1 MMDQLGLPL
10 SLLTRHPHQLS
21 GGQKQRVCIARA
33 LLARPEIII
42 ADEPTS
48 ALDVSVQAEIVKLLK
63 DSIAEREMTMI
74 FISHDLAVVQQ
85 LCSSVYIF
93 KDGRV
98 EDFGPCDFIF
108 SHSQNP
114 YTRTLIDARPRQFM
128 C

>member
-1 MMDQLGLPL
+1 MVYPG
-10 SLLTRHPHQLS
+10 SLLARYPHQLS

-33 LLARPEIII
+33 LLARPQIII

-48 ALDVSVQAEIVKLLK
+48 ALDVSVQAEIVKLLQ
-63 DSIAEREMTMI
+63 DSIAEQHITMV

-85 LCSSVYIF
+85 LCSSVYIL

-98 EDFGPCDFIF
+98 EDFGSSAFIF
-108 SHSQNP
+108 SQSQNP
-114 YTRTLIDARPRQFM
+114 YTRSLIDARPRRFT